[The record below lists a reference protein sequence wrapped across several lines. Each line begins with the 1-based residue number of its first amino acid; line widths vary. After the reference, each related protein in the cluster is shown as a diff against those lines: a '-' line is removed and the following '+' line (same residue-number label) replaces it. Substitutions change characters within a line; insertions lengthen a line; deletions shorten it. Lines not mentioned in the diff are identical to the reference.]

1 MLAMKLAGPGRAIT
15 VDLPRPSVSAPGDA
29 VLMVT
34 TAAIGPWD
42 IAAYEEGVTG
52 MTPGAQFAGIVVETG
67 AGVKSVSLDDLV
79 ACRIAPTSGHSPA
92 LFGRDLPGGHAEY
105 VRVPDADRMLVK
117 TTPAAEERTVLAG
130 GAAALGIV
138 AAEKVLALP
147 DAQLVMAWGCD
158 AAALT
163 ALAWLKRRSGGT
175 VRTVAFDPS
184 PTRSTAAKQHGA
196 ERLSADDLAGVHP
209 DVVLVGQ
216 PARGPR
222 LEELAQCLRAGA
234 TLIFTDPAAA
244 GAHGMTL
251 PAGVEAMVCE
261 WPSLEQ
267 TRRAA
272 LAIQLKQ
279 IDLTSAVSHVM
290 PLDQA
295 ADAYRQALESPRGT
309 QTILL
314 KP

>member
-1 MLAMKLAGPGRAIT
+1 
-15 VDLPRPSVSAPGDA
+15 
-29 VLMVT
+29 
-34 TAAIGPWD
+34 
-42 IAAYEEGVTG
+42 
-52 MTPGAQFAGIVVETG
+52 VVE
-67 AGVKSVSLDDLV
+67 AGSDVKSVGLDDLV
-79 ACRIAPTSGHSPA
+79 ICRIASMAGRSPA

-105 VRVPDADRMLVK
+105 VRVPDADQMLVK

-130 GAAALGIV
+130 GAAALGM
-138 AAEKVLALP
+138 AAADKALALP

-175 VRTVAFDPS
+175 VRTVAFDLS
-184 PTRSTAAKQHGA
+184 ATRSTAAKQHGA
-196 ERLSADDLAGVHP
+196 ERLSAEDLAGIHP
-209 DVVLVGQ
+209 DVVLVGR
-216 PARGPR
+216 PAQGPR
-222 LEELAQCLRAGA
+222 PEELAPCLRAGA
-234 TLIFTDPAAA
+234 TLIFTDPTAARA
-244 GAHGMTL
+244 QEVTL
-251 PAGVEAMVCE
+251 PAGVEAMMCE

-267 TRRAA
+267 ARRAA

-279 IDLTSAVSHVM
+279 IDLTAAVSHVV

-295 ADAYRQALESPRGT
+295 AEAYQQAAEAPRGT